1 MGFSEDDRIRNKNAK
16 YNRSQELYSALRQ
29 ASMSDSDILSFVEA
43 ERLKEQDL
51 LRLEVLDLVY
61 DMATRITE
69 NFN

>member
-43 ERLKEQDL
+43 ERLKEQDS

-61 DMATRITE
+61 DMATRIPE
-69 NFN
+69 NLN

>member
-43 ERLKEQDL
+43 ERLKEQDS

>member
-1 MGFSEDDRIRNKNAK
+1 MGFSEDDRIRSKNAK

-43 ERLKEQDL
+43 ERLKEQDS